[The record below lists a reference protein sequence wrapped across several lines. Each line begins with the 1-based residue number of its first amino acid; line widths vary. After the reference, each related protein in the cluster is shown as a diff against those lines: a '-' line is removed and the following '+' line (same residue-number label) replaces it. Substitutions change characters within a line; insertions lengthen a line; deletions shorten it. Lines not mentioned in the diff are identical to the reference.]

1 MPQTARGIFN
11 AIFKIVKRM
20 GDKDAALDSIRT
32 YYVKNNINK
41 SKRDEVYQYS
51 RETKH
56 RMRPTRW
63 IILLLREAVEELKA
77 VPAASS
83 RSSSPDSMSS
93 GVTFAAAAAAPTPAQ
108 RRSAADPYGLGPA
121 KFTPQSKSSSSGSDS
136 DAGHYKRTNTKHKR
150 NKKSRRKSTKI
161 RKKVK
166 GKSKKIRRKVKGKSK
181 KIRFRK

>member
-32 YYVKNNINK
+32 YYVQNNINK

-56 RMRPTRW
+56 RMSPTRW

-77 VPAASS
+77 VPVAEEHAAA
-83 RSSSPDSMSS
+83 SMSS
-93 GVTFAAAAAAPTPAQ
+93 GVTFAAAAAAPPSGKT
-108 RRSAADPYGLGPA
+108 ADPYGLGPA
-121 KFTPQSKSSSSGSDS
+121 KFTPQSKSSSSDSDS

-150 NKKSRRKSTKI
+150 NKKSRRKSKKI
-161 RKKVK
+161 RRKVK

>member
-32 YYVKNNINK
+32 YYVKNKINK

-56 RMRPTRW
+56 RMSPTRW

-77 VPAASS
+77 VPAEEHAAA
-83 RSSSPDSMSS
+83 SMSS
-93 GVTFAAAAAAPTPAQ
+93 GVTFAAAAAAPPSGKT
-108 RRSAADPYGLGPA
+108 ADPYGLGPA
-121 KFTPQSKSSSSGSDS
+121 KFTPQSKSSSSDSDS

-150 NKKSRRKSTKI
+150 NRKLEGKSKKI
-161 RKKVK
+161 RRKVK

>member
-32 YYVKNNINK
+32 YYVKNKINK

-56 RMRPTRW
+56 RMSPTRW
-63 IILLLREAVEELKA
+63 IILLLREAVEGVKA
-77 VPAASS
+77 MPAEEHAAASMGTGA
-83 RSSSPDSMSS
+83 R
-93 GVTFAAAAAAPTPAQ
+93 FAAAAAAPPSGKT
-108 RRSAADPYGLGPA
+108 ADPYGLGPA
-121 KFTPQSKSSSSGSDS
+121 KFTPQSKSSSSDSDS

-150 NKKSRRKSTKI
+150 NKKSRRKSKKI
-161 RKKVK
+161 RRKVK

>member
-1 MPQTARGIFN
+1 MSQTPREIFN
-11 AIFKIVKRM
+11 AIYKKVRRM

-32 YYVKNNINK
+32 YYVKNKINK
-41 SKRDEVYQYS
+41 SKRDAVYQYS

-56 RMRPTRW
+56 RMSPTRW
-63 IILLLREAVEELKA
+63 IILLLREAREELKA

-83 RSSSPDSMSS
+83 RSSSPASMSS
-93 GVTFAAAAAAPTPAQ
+93 RATFAAAAAAPPSGKTD
-108 RRSAADPYGLGPA
+108 DPYGLGPA
-121 KFTPQSKSSSSGSDS
+121 KVTPQSKSSSSDSDS

-150 NKKSRRKSTKI
+150 NRKLGGKSKKI
-161 RKKVK
+161 RRKVK